1 MTGRGS
7 RFHVRFIYGH
17 RFTFDHCIVKHSTS
31 VCTRTEPNW
40 TIILV
45 MLKSITVIV
54 NATKKEPGSD
64 GEPAFFQETKTLTY
78 ARRTSADMQ
87 RGNYQWL
94 PGSGSDSLRMWEIP
108 PRIVIPPLLLHCR
121 KADRSGN
128 NAAIKGPM
136 VPPCYDYVSGRRSA

>member
-1 MTGRGS
+1 M
-7 RFHVRFIYGH
+7 HA
-17 RFTFDHCIVKHSTS
+17 D
-31 VCTRTEPNW
+31 RTELDDNFSHVE
-40 TIILV
+40 IDNRDRERDEERVRKRLR
-45 MLKSITVIV
+45 
-54 NATKKEPGSD
+54 
-64 GEPAFFQETKTLTY
+64 EPAFFQETKTLTY
-78 ARRTSADMQ
+78 APRTSADMQ

-128 NAAIKGPM
+128 NATIKGPM